1 MFIEHPC
8 CGRHWLRCQ
17 EWDAGNETE
26 PCVVV
31 LRWGEECYWCTPTR
45 CSSLCL
51 LPCGLPGSSPCLQ
64 LAPSL
69 GPCPVGSPFFPVSS
83 MASGSIMGGFSCT
96 TPQYTT
102 GHLGNIS
109 SLMRRKS
116 ILAATAKCLHV
127 TTCEGHG
134 FWTLVYPEQ
143 QRKRQTSCF
152 CFMSSLGADFWLLST
167 WCIVAFW

>member
-1 MFIEHPC
+1 MES
-8 CGRHWLRCQ
+8 
-17 EWDAGNETE
+17 
-26 PCVVV
+26 
-31 LRWGEECYWCTPTR
+31 ECYFQAATVYVFSSKVREVIIFSFDKYLLSTHVAAGTGLGAKNEMQGMRQSLVLWCLDEVRNATGAHPHGALLSVR
-45 CSSLCL
+45 C
-51 LPCGLPGSSPCLQ
+51 PGLPGNSPCLQ

-69 GPCPVGSPFFPVSS
+69 GPCPVGCPLFPVSS

-116 ILAATAKCLHV
+116 ILVATAKCLHV

-134 FWTLVYPEQ
+134 F
-143 QRKRQTSCF
+143 
-152 CFMSSLGADFWLLST
+152 
-167 WCIVAFW
+167 